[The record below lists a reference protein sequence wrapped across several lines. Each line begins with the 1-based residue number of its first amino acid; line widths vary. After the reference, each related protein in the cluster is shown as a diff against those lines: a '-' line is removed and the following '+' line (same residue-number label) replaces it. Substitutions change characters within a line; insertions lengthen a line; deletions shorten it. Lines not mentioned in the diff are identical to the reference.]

1 MKKILILFGGNS
13 TEHYI
18 SCKSAK
24 YILENIDKKN
34 FDVTSAGINLNNDW
48 YIYND
53 NIEYL
58 ENGDWI
64 DKNVI
69 KIDNIIEFLKSFD
82 VVFPIIH
89 GTNGEDGRL
98 QGMLDLFNIKY
109 VGCQTTSSAI
119 GMDKVFSK
127 YIFEKLNI
135 PQVKYLN
142 LKNNINIKNIIKNL
156 KFPMIV
162 KPANGGS
169 SIGISKANNKK
180 ELNKAIETAKKYDS
194 KIIIEEFIKAR
205 ELEVAI
211 LQDKDLIISEPGEIL
226 SGNEWYDYD
235 AKYYNDNSKTIIPN
249 DIPNKIVKQIKEYAK
264 KAFIGLDAK
273 GLARIDFFYNPE
285 TNEIFINEINTLPG
299 FTNISMYPKLME
311 NEKISYKKLITKL
324 IENA

>member
-1 MKKILILFGGNS
+1 MKKILIIFGGNS

-24 YILENIDKKN
+24 SILENIDKKL
-34 FDVTSAGINLNNDW
+34 FDVTSVGINLDNDW

-53 NIEYL
+53 DIEYL
-58 ENGDWI
+58 ELGDWI
-64 DKNVI
+64 DKKVTKINNV
-69 KIDNIIEFLKSFD
+69 IEFLKEFD

-109 VGCQTTSSAI
+109 VGCKTASSAI
-119 GMDKVFSK
+119 GMDKGFSK
-127 YIFEKLNI
+127 YVFEKLNI
-135 PQVKYLN
+135 PQVKYLILDN
-142 LKNNINIKNIIKNL
+142 DIKIKNIIKTLN
-156 KFPMIV
+156 FPMIV

-169 SIGISKANNKK
+169 SIGISKVNNKK
-180 ELNKAIETAKKYDS
+180 ELNKAIEEAKKYDS

-205 ELEVAI
+205 ELEIAI
-211 LQDKDLIISEPGEIL
+211 LQDKNLIISEPGEIL
-226 SGNEWYDYD
+226 PGNEWYDYD

-249 DIPNKIVKQIKEYAK
+249 DIPNKIVNLIKEYAK

-273 GLARIDFFYNPE
+273 GLARIDFFYKQE

-299 FTNISMYPKLME
+299 FTTISMFPKLIE
-311 NEKISYKKLITKL
+311 NEKVSYQKLITKL